1 MESAFK
7 SGKNEVVELVD
18 RDGLLPR
25 ANDPKLPNYIMEVR
39 NSNVPTRISY
49 FHDVRNSNVPTRISY
64 IMEVRNSSRDI

>member
-39 NSNVPTRISY
+39 NS
-49 FHDVRNSNVPTRISY
+49 
-64 IMEVRNSSRDI
+64 SRDI